1 MKWCL
6 TLSFGQNALQT
17 IQIDYNDFYD
27 VIGFRATIFLRP
39 PMDVSTE
46 RAKQNAI
53 LVNKKVKR

>member
-1 MKWCL
+1 MWSVL
-6 TLSFGQNALQT
+6 ERRF
-17 IQIDYNDFYD
+17 
-27 VIGFRATIFLRP
+27 FLRP